1 MFEVIENFPKQFAW
15 QAKINNAKNYKPK
28 NKFIVLGMGGSHL
41 AADILNYHLEAEII
55 VHHTYGL
62 PRLSDKTLKEYTIIA
77 SSFSGNTEEVIDG
90 LQKALAKKLSVA
102 VLAVGGKL
110 IELAKSHGL
119 AYVQMPDIGVQPR
132 MGLGLQAKALLALM
146 KQSKVSKDLTKLSE
160 IKTKDFKKQGEKL
173 AKVLKNKIPVIYA
186 CHYYET
192 LAYNWKIKF
201 NEDTK
206 IPAFYNT
213 FPELNHNE
221 MNGFDLVSSTKH
233 LSDKFHFIFLK
244 DKNDHP
250 QINKR
255 MKILEKLYSKR
266 KLSVTVIELKG
277 KTIWEKI
284 FSNLLLADFS
294 AFYLA
299 KYYGI
304 DPEPVPMVEEFKKL
318 IK

>member
-1 MFEVIENFPKQFAW
+1 MFEVIENFPKQFLW

-41 AADILNYHLEAEII
+41 AADILNYHLDTEII
-55 VHHTYGL
+55 VHHAYGL
-62 PRLSDKTLKEYTIIA
+62 PKLSDKTLKEYTIIA

-90 LQKALAKKLSVA
+90 LQKALAKKLNVA

-110 IELAKSHGL
+110 IELAKLHQLS
-119 AYVQMPDIGVQPR
+119 YVQMPDLGVQPR

-146 KQSKVSKDLTKLSE
+146 KQNKVNQDLAQLAA
-160 IKTKDFKKQGEKL
+160 IKTKDFKKAGEKL
-173 AKVLKNKIPVIYA
+173 AKNLKNKIPVIYA

-221 MNGFDLVSSTKH
+221 MNGFDVVNNTKH
-233 LSDKFHFIFLK
+233 LSDKFHFIFLR

-250 QINKR
+250 QIIKR
-255 MKILEKLYSKR
+255 MKVLERLYTKR
-266 KLSVTVIELKG
+266 KLPVTVLELKG
-277 KTIWEKI
+277 KNIWEKI
-284 FSNLLLADFS
+284 FHNLILADFT

-299 KYYGI
+299 KFYGL

>member
-1 MFEVIENFPKQFAW
+1 MFKVIEDFPKQFSW
-15 QAKINNAKNYKPK
+15 PAKVNNAKNYRSK

-41 AADILNYHLEAEII
+41 AADILNHHLDKEII
-55 VHHTYGL
+55 VHHSYGL
-62 PRLSDKTLKEYTIIA
+62 PKLSDKTLKDYTIIA

-90 LQKALAKKLSVA
+90 LKLALQKKLSVA

-110 IELAKSHGL
+110 IKMAKEKNL
-119 AYVQMPDIGVQPR
+119 AYVQMPDLGLQPR
-132 MGLGLQAKALLALM
+132 MGLGLQTKALLALM
-146 KQSKVSKDLTKLSE
+146 RENKVARDLKSLANT
-160 IKTKDFKKQGEKL
+160 KTKTYQKQGQKL
-173 AKVLKNKIPVIYA
+173 AKQLKNKVPIIYA

-221 MNGFDLVSSTKH
+221 MNGFDHVLSTKH
-233 LSDKFHFIFLK
+233 LSEKFHFIFLK

-250 QINKR
+250 RINKR
-255 MKILEKLYSKR
+255 MQVLQKLLTQR
-266 KLSVTVIELKG
+266 KFPVTIIELKG
-277 KTIWEKI
+277 KNIWEKM
-284 FSNLLLADFS
+284 FTNLIIADFT

-299 KYYGI
+299 GHYGI
-304 DPEPVPMVEEFKKL
+304 DPEPVQMVEQFKKL